1 MQTFGKS
8 VASIEVA
15 DGDKFGE
22 NGGFTA
28 ILSTPSLDRDG
39 DRLHRDEW
47 VEPLDDRYP
56 LDIDHGMSVADTV
69 GSFHPYFDGDTLMMD
84 AFFASTP
91 KAQEV
96 RTLVSEGHIRSV
108 SVAFM
113 SDKSKKDGE
122 PRRELLNAGIVA
134 TPSNRDAVILASKAA
149 DALSDALSEVPE
161 GDALDA
167 VKSAVLAAL
176 SAKELVVEK
185 AAGGDGALVQAIHD
199 ASSHLGASCQTS
211 EVVDVTDPNT
221 GASDGANKSAD
232 SEQEVKAASCECWD
246 GYERVPGTKP
256 CAPGS
261 CRKCDEQQ
269 KSVQYAD
276 ASASLAGLDA
286 IIDEA
291 VELTLDVPRESLPP
305 EVGQALDLLV
315 GAQQAVRALMDMMNV
330 YDPSAY
336 ERSLSIE
343 AFSKALDEVL
353 PESPAEAAAASP
365 VEPAPAVDAADA
377 KARKRSR
384 SLGLLQMV
392 AASKLT

>member
-47 VEPLDDRYP
+47 VEPLNDRYP

-84 AFFASTP
+84 AYFASTP

-113 SDKSKKDGE
+113 NDKSKKDGE

-149 DALSDALSEVPE
+149 HALSDALSDVPE
-161 GDALDA
+161 GDVLDE

-185 AAGGDGALVQAIHD
+185 ASGGDGALVQAIHD
-199 ASSHLGASCQTS
+199 AASHLGAQCQMS

-221 GASDGANKSAD
+221 GASDGANKSVFSRGDQSVSFGSQAEAREFFTDMLESLD
-232 SEQEVKAASCECWD
+232 SAEKRGDELVEVRSMDA
-246 GYERVPGTKP
+246 R
-256 CAPGS
+256 
-261 CRKCDEQQ
+261 
-269 KSVQYAD
+269 SV
-276 ASASLAGLDA
+276 LAGLDA

-291 VELTLDVPRESLPP
+291 VDLTCNVSRESLPP
-305 EVGQALDLLV
+305 DVGQALDLMV
-315 GAQQAVRALMDMMNV
+315 GAQEAVRSLMELMNV
-330 YDPSAY
+330 YDPDAY
-336 ERSLSIE
+336 QRSLSIE
-343 AFSKALDEVL
+343 AFEKALDQVL
-353 PESPAEAAAASP
+353 PEESPAEAAAASL
-365 VEPAPAVDAADA
+365 VEPAPAVEAADA
-377 KARKRSR
+377 KASKRKR
-384 SLGLLQMV
+384 SLGLLQMSV
-392 AASKLT
+392 STQN